1 MAALAYFIVPI
12 DLVPDIIALLGFT
25 DDAAVLFMA
34 ANSVR
39 RHIQPGHRERAR
51 AWLGKPIDAPE

>member
-1 MAALAYFIVPI
+1 
-12 DLVPDIIALLGFT
+12 
-25 DDAAVLFMA
+25 AVLFMA